1 MPRRTFLRGIGTAAS
16 LGAFSPLLVPVAATP
31 QAPSAAAAGTGPL
44 IANVICGGLANDHDI
59 DLARLRLLDGL
70 YAMGGVRT
78 EVWRDYANAEVI
90 AKGDLLV
97 SYSSLIVADADQ
109 QRTLRRYIEGG
120 GRWFAIHASN
130 YAREPQQIPE
140 VLGSRFITHPP
151 FGPFK
156 VTVTKPDDPLLT
168 GLGVTSFDVNDE
180 LYVMDLA
187 KDIDVLLHARW
198 GGTGVLNITVPEGDQ
213 PLMYRRRVGKGGVL
227 YLALGHGNR
236 RLGAPAP
243 GRPSVPDRHDSW
255 DMPVYKDLIRRG
267 LEWAAG
273 RRPL

>member
-1 MPRRTFLRGIGTAAS
+1 MTNTTPSLPRRTFLRGIGTAAF
-16 LGAFSPLLVPVAATP
+16 LGVSPALGPVAAAP
-31 QAPSAAAAGTGPL
+31 QTPSAGAAATGPL
-44 IANVICGGLANDHDI
+44 IANVICGGPANDHDI

-78 EVWRDYANAEVI
+78 EVWRDYSNADVI

-97 SYSSLIVADADQ
+97 SYSSLIVADAEQ

-130 YAREPQQIPE
+130 YAREPHQIPE

-187 KDIDVLLHARW
+187 KDIEVLLHARW

-213 PLMYRRRVGKGGVL
+213 PLMYRRRVGKGACSTWPSATAIG
-227 YLALGHGNR
+227 GSER
-236 RLGAPAP
+236 R
-243 GRPSVPDRHDSW
+243 
-255 DMPVYKDLIRRG
+255 RRAVRQFPTG
-267 LEWAAG
+267 TTRG
-273 RRPL
+273 ICRSTRT